1 MRLIAVL
8 GVLFVLASC
17 SDSELVFDC
26 RHFTILVSADREHIE
41 IDANSGYRFIVHS
54 SLKRG
59 DTIYY
64 NYENRTYTFNTVK
77 NTLNIGRGS
86 SCELM

>member
-1 MRLIAVL
+1 MRLIALL

-26 RHFTILVSADREHIE
+26 KQLNILVSADREHIE
-41 IDANSGYRFIVHS
+41 IDVNSGYRFIAHS
-54 SLKRG
+54 SLKSG

-77 NTLNIGRGS
+77 NTLNIGQGS

>member
-1 MRLIAVL
+1 MRFIAVV

-41 IDANSGYRFIVHS
+41 IDA
-54 SLKRG
+54 
-59 DTIYY
+59 
-64 NYENRTYTFNTVK
+64 
-77 NTLNIGRGS
+77 
-86 SCELM
+86 